1 MGRGSWATH
10 SSVVTVNNALTVH
23 NAVRAGPHPACSTV
37 SLPGIAFQV
46 LFREKNWLLVEKK
59 NAVKLVL
66 LACTIL

>member
-1 MGRGSWATH
+1 MGRGSWLHTAAAYK
-10 SSVVTVNNALTVH
+10 VVTVNNALTVH

-59 NAVKLVL
+59 ML
-66 LACTIL
+66 